1 MRNLWCAR
9 GLVVRHL
16 LAKDPRGR
24 PAMTIRRRA
33 REFAVQFLYSFQVN
47 PGELEEKLAD
57 FWKTRNVDRKVK
69 EFADS
74 LVRGTLSQK
83 ERIDEMISNQVINWD
98 ISRIA
103 LVDSNILRLA
113 VYELAFRDD
122 IPPVVS
128 INEAV
133 DIAKKFGTPE
143 SGKFVNGIL
152 DNLKLK
158 LAKV

>member
-1 MRNLWCAR
+1 
-9 GLVVRHL
+9 
-16 LAKDPRGR
+16 
-24 PAMTIRRRA
+24 MTIRRRA
-33 REFAVQFLYSFQVN
+33 RELAVQFLYSFQVN
-47 PGELEEKLAD
+47 PGELEERLAD
-57 FWKTRNVDRKVK
+57 FWKRRKVDRKVK

-74 LVRGTLSQK
+74 LVRGTLAQK
-83 ERIDEMISNQVINWD
+83 ERIDGMISNQVINWD

-103 LVDSNILRLA
+103 LVDRNILRLA

-122 IPPVVS
+122 IPPIVS

>member
-1 MRNLWCAR
+1 M
-9 GLVVRHL
+9 
-16 LAKDPRGR
+16 AKDPRGR
-24 PAMTIRRRA
+24 VAMTIRRRA

-47 PGELEEKLAD
+47 PGELEERLAD
-57 FWKTRNVDRKVK
+57 FWKTRKVDRKVK

-74 LVRGTLSQK
+74 LVRGTISQK

-103 LVDSNILRLA
+103 LVDRNILRLA